1 MGRMRRSLAAAL
13 LGISLWI
20 GSLAWSGFVM
30 TRTVLDPGRSEDV
43 ADALLEDDAV
53 RAQLEANIAGGVR
66 AALPDGAPVDPATI
80 DAGAEA
86 ALASPAVEALVRDA
100 LVRTHQAF
108 LGEGDSPD
116 SIVLPEASSVEV
128 PLPTERVP
136 NLGPVRRWLVD
147 TVPLLAAVAAIG
159 AALALVLTTDRPRVL
174 RRAGVWAIGL
184 STLVLAV
191 AFGVPALAQQVAP
204 GQATILAAL
213 VSALA
218 KSTRWPALTLAGAG
232 IAGVL
237 ASYLWR
243 PVAAATVP
251 AEPPPTAGPVPA
263 PRRSPRRDLPRPARR
278 PSVPPT
284 ATPRPPAHG
293 GSTLVVPMASEDAPT
308 RVVTAGEG
316 RPREGARWVAG
327 VGWVHEGQG
336 PIPRA
341 ARWVPG
347 VGYVLDDS

>member
-1 MGRMRRSLAAAL
+1 MRRSLAAAL

-30 TRTVLDPGRSEDV
+30 TRTVLDPGRSEAV

-53 RAQLEANIAGGVR
+53 RAQLQANIAGGVR
-66 AALPDGAPVDPATI
+66 AAVPEGAPVDPATI
-80 DAGAEA
+80 DAGAET
-86 ALASPAVEALVRDA
+86 ALASPAVESLVRNA

-108 LGEGDSPD
+108 LGEGEAPD
-116 SIVLPEASSVEV
+116 SIVLPETSSVEV

-147 TVPLLAAVAAIG
+147 TVPLLAAVAALG
-159 AALALVLTTDRPRVL
+159 AGLALLVTSDRPGVL

-204 GQATILAAL
+204 GQATIVAAL

-232 IAGVL
+232 VAGVL

-243 PVAAATVP
+243 PVAAVATVP
-251 AEPPPTAGPVPA
+251 AEPPTARPVP
-263 PRRSPRRDLPRPARR
+263 RRRRGPRRDLPTPARR
-278 PSVPPT
+278 P
-284 ATPRPPAHG
+284 
-293 GSTLVVPMASEDAPT
+293 T
-308 RVVTAGEG
+308 RVTT
-316 RPREGARWVAG
+316 
-327 VGWVHEGQG
+327 
-336 PIPRA
+336 
-341 ARWVPG
+341 RWVPG
-347 VGYVLDDS
+347 AGYVLDED